1 MILSMTGFASVSC
14 DLPQGTLALD
24 IRAVNHRYLDV
35 QFRMPEEFRSLEP
48 KLRELIANHV
58 NRGKVEC
65 RISLQTNPAQQG
77 ELQIN
82 QTLLSQL
89 VEAAKI
95 VQTHSPQA
103 RGFSVGE
110 LLRWPGVLES
120 QGQDNDSLSRQCL
133 EALQRALEEFTAS
146 RGREGEKLKQVL
158 IDRLDRI
165 HSLLEEI
172 KPKLPAI
179 LQGWQQRLNT
189 RLKEALDGQVEDDRL
204 KQEFALF
211 AQKIDIDEEL
221 ERLHT
226 HLTEVRRALNKGG
239 LVGKRLDF
247 LMQELNRE
255 ANTLGSKS
263 VSTETTQTAV
273 ELKVLIEQMREQVQN
288 IE

>member
-1 MILSMTGFASVSC
+1 MSIVARSNVASVYKQTQLNKVSYKSTKPC
-14 DLPQGTLALD
+14 
-24 IRAVNHRYLDV
+24 YL
-35 QFRMPEEFRSLEP
+35 SW
-48 KLRELIANHV
+48 LR
-58 NRGKVEC
+58 
-65 RISLQTNPAQQG
+65 QQ
-77 ELQIN
+77 
-82 QTLLSQL
+82 
-89 VEAAKI
+89 KI

-165 HSLLEEI
+165 HGLLEEI

>member
-1 MILSMTGFASVSC
+1 MILSMTGFASVSR
-14 DLPQGTLALD
+14 DLPQGTFALD

-133 EALQRALEEFTAS
+133 EALQQALQEFTAS

-165 HSLLEEI
+165 HGLLEEI

>member
-1 MILSMTGFASVSC
+1 MTGFASVSC

-133 EALQRALEEFTAS
+133 EALQQALQEFTAS

-165 HSLLEEI
+165 HGLLEEI

>member
-1 MILSMTGFASVSC
+1 MILSMTGFASVSR
-14 DLPQGTLALD
+14 DLPQGTFALD

-77 ELQIN
+77 DLKIN
-82 QTLLSQL
+82 QALLAQL

-95 VQTHSPQA
+95 VQSHSPQA

-120 QGQDNDSLSRQCL
+120 QGQDNDSLSQHCL
-133 EALQRALEEFTAS
+133 DALQQALQEFTAS

-158 IDRLDRI
+158 LDRLDSI
-165 HSLLEEI
+165 HRLLEEI

-179 LQGWQQRLNT
+179 LQGWQQRLST